1 MQQYEHGTAVLIGLS
16 MYMLLMLGIG
26 AYASKRVTSASDFL
40 VAGRRLGN
48 VLGTGALFATWFG
61 AGTAMGG
68 AGNAYIFGNQGVIFD
83 PWGAALCLLL
93 VGLFFA
99 KIMRRGRFVTLV
111 DLYISRYGK
120 KMGVLAGISML
131 VAEIGWV
138 GAMLVGFGTIIG
150 FFTGLPLA
158 WGIGISTVIMVAYTL
173 LGGMWAVTLTD
184 TLQMGLLIVGML
196 VILVSVVGHLGGWG
210 QLFSAGP
217 GLQTNMMDL
226 SQWSFLPNARDG
238 FLGYHGSMGWL
249 YWLAAWMATGLGS
262 IAAPDLSQ
270 RVLAAKDENTARNNC
285 YAATALYVTIGLI
298 PVLLGML
305 YYRANPDLTIAAAS
319 NKLLLLMAAQFLNP
333 VTITVFVAALVAALM
348 SSAAGSVLASASIV
362 GYNGLK
368 LVKPDANE
376 KTTLL
381 ATRIAI
387 PVVTGGALWLAVSFQ
402 TIYNLMITS
411 WTVLL
416 VSLFSS
422 FTAALFWKRA
432 NQFGAIAAYV
442 GGMAAWLFAYFQY
455 LPATK
460 VANTNV
466 VPGQT
471 GVYFDWAMW
480 DAIYIAS
487 VWGLAGSVI
496 CLIVGSLASARIC
509 PPKPLVDISDRAI

>member
-1 MQQYEHGTAVLIGLS
+1 
-16 MYMLLMLGIG
+16 
-26 AYASKRVTSASDFL
+26 
-40 VAGRRLGN
+40 
-48 VLGTGALFATWFG
+48 
-61 AGTAMGG
+61 
-68 AGNAYIFGNQGVIFD
+68 
-83 PWGAALCLLL
+83 
-93 VGLFFA
+93 
-99 KIMRRGRFVTLV
+99 
-111 DLYISRYGK
+111 
-120 KMGVLAGISML
+120 
-131 VAEIGWV
+131 
-138 GAMLVGFGTIIG
+138 
-150 FFTGLPLA
+150 
-158 WGIGISTVIMVAYTL
+158 
-173 LGGMWAVTLTD
+173 
-184 TLQMGLLIVGML
+184 
-196 VILVSVVGHLGGWG
+196 
-210 QLFSAGP
+210 
-217 GLQTNMMDL
+217 
-226 SQWSFLPNARDG
+226 
-238 FLGYHGSMGWL
+238 
-249 YWLAAWMATGLGS
+249 
-262 IAAPDLSQ
+262 
-270 RVLAAKDENTARNNC
+270 
-285 YAATALYVTIGLI
+285 
-298 PVLLGML
+298 
-305 YYRANPDLTIAAAS
+305 
-319 NKLLLLMAAQFLNP
+319 
-333 VTITVFVAALVAALM
+333 M